1 MTSYIKK
8 IKYVYSIIPDSEEVK
23 NDDTI
28 GGRWDEERT
37 VAYIN
42 KLFKKYNYNI
52 EHINNTQ
59 MYFDTEIS
67 ENVLSQLKIES
78 PNIIINYIGEVDIC
92 LDEIV
97 YELKKVSCLALKYNA
112 FDIANNINNIISK
125 TAIKYYRENA

>member
-1 MTSYIKK
+1 MKYYIKK
-8 IKYVYSIIPDSEEVK
+8 IRYVYSIIPDSEEVE
-23 NDDTI
+23 NDETI
-28 GGRWDEERT
+28 GGRWVEERT
-37 VAYIN
+37 TAYIN

-59 MYFDTEIS
+59 IYFDTEIS

-97 YELKKVSCLALKYNA
+97 HELKEVSCLALKYNV
-112 FDIANNINNIISK
+112 FDIANDINNIISK
-125 TAIKYYRENA
+125 TAIKYYRE

>member
-8 IKYVYSIIPDSEEVK
+8 IKYVYSIIPDSEEVQ

-37 VAYIN
+37 IAYIN

-59 MYFDTEIS
+59 ISFDTELS
-67 ENVLSQLKIES
+67 ENVLSELKIES
-78 PNIIINYIGEVDIC
+78 PNITINYICEVDIF

-97 YELKKVSCLALKYNA
+97 DELKRVSCLAIKYNV
-112 FDIANNINNIISK
+112 FDIANDINSIISK
-125 TAIKYYRENA
+125 QQIKYYRE